1 MQKIGE
7 ICCNRIKLWESVLM
21 KATLL
26 FLQVSKNGCEF
37 PEGISQYG
45 KFKWEFY
52 MSHNDYAA
60 ATECGV
66 GINTARSD
74 SSGSVNLV
82 PARATASILSSLMFG
97 PIGFFPDR

>member
-1 MQKIGE
+1 M
-7 ICCNRIKLWESVLM
+7 
-21 KATLL
+21 
-26 FLQVSKNGCEF
+26 SKNGCEF
-37 PEGISQYG
+37 PEGISQSG
-45 KFKWEFY
+45 KFNWEFY
-52 MSHNDYAA
+52 ICHIMTYAA

-82 PARATASILSSLMFG
+82 PARAAASILSSLMFG